1 MDEYKNR
8 SQTPYSCR
16 DSASLNRN
24 KSQTPY
30 SRQDDIDAS
39 LRRERSRTPYSS
51 IDRRTPYS
59 RQDYALLSRDRSRTP
74 HSGRDDI
81 SLRRERSRTPYSS
94 IDRRT
99 SYSRQDYA
107 LLSRDGNR
115 TPHSGRDDISLRR
128 ERSRTPYSHQGDALL
143 NVRKNK
149 RKESNNGEE
158 NHRRNESRE
167 RNQKEIAEL
176 RLIVSDLTR
185 DIKELRH
192 ERETSRQ
199 IGSQENR
206 TRIQHSLSPSPSS
219 TRLSKVRKTFEPMN
233 HDYKKAFRNEVIQ
246 ILKGLDDSL
255 LIDHKER
262 WIDIQRNV
270 FQNTMPVIKK
280 ALGNQFQ

>member
-1 MDEYKNR
+1 MVKKIIEETKV
-8 SQTPYSCR
+8 
-16 DSASLNRN
+16 
-24 KSQTPY
+24 
-30 SRQDDIDAS
+30 
-39 LRRERSRTPYSS
+39 E
-51 IDRRTPYS
+51 
-59 RQDYALLSRDRSRTP
+59 
-74 HSGRDDI
+74 
-81 SLRRERSRTPYSS
+81 
-94 IDRRT
+94 
-99 SYSRQDYA
+99 
-107 LLSRDGNR
+107 
-115 TPHSGRDDISLRR
+115 
-128 ERSRTPYSHQGDALL
+128 
-143 NVRKNK
+143 
-149 RKESNNGEE
+149 KET
-158 NHRRNESRE
+158 
-167 RNQKEIAEL
+167 KKIAEL

-280 ALGNQFQ
+280 ALGNQFQYTDTELKKVLQNLYRHRRDAYAISKDPLKSTKNRHEHKKKRSSKTSAPGRFNRRKYPEYKNQKKKMVQ